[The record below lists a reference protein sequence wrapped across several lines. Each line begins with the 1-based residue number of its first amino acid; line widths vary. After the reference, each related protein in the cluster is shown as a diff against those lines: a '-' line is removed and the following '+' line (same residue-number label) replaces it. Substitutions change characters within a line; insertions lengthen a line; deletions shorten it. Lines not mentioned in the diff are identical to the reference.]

1 MNSLDSMSQN
11 LYKSN
16 RSLTEPPS
24 WMTSKTAFLILLPF
38 VVGNDRAPQEACL
51 VGRVG
56 AFLSITNRAFSG
68 VNATT
73 TERQTRCV
81 DQRTGALKKQRRFF
95 CLTISAL
102 RSLCQRYG
110 CRLCLVDCVPKI
122 KLPVKTPSLVLK
134 ERTFSRA
141 NRVGL
146 LCTQPA

>member
-1 MNSLDSMSQN
+1 MNSPI
-11 LYKSN
+11 YKLH
-16 RSLTEPPS
+16 RSFTGLPS
-24 WMTSKTAFLILLPF
+24 RMRAHFQSCATP
-38 VVGNDRAPQEACL
+38 VVGNDASPASRCL
-51 VGRVG
+51 GRTSG
-56 AFLSITNRAFSG
+56 AQSLSKTNRAFSG

-141 NRVGL
+141 SRVGL